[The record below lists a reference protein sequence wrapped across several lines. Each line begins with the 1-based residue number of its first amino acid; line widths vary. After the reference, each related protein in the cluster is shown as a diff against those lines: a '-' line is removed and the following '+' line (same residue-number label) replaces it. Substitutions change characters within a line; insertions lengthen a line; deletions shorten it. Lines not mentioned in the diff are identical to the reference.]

1 MTGIERIAKAS
12 GCDVQTIRMLL
23 RSDKCVFGTALKK
36 EGGKNFI
43 YILYPEKVKE
53 LFGVEV
59 VERTEHDTRNHGNS
73 IGS

>member
-1 MTGIERIAKAS
+1 MTGIERIARAS

-23 RSDKCVFGTALKK
+23 QSDKCVFGTALKK

-43 YILYPEKVKE
+43 YILYPQKVKE

-59 VERTEHDTRNHGNS
+59 VERSEHDTRSNNS
-73 IGS
+73 SFGG

>member
-23 RSDKCVFGTALKK
+23 QSDKCVFGTALKR
-36 EGGKNFI
+36 EGGKNFM

-59 VERTEHDTRNHGNS
+59 VERSEHDTRNHGNN